1 MSIPDIRAYKLDLR
15 ALEYFV
21 SIYETGSL
29 SAASK
34 KKFVAQPSISSSLKQ
49 LEQSLSTSLFIRH
62 ARGVQATHA
71 GEQLYPLAKQIL
83 GQAGAIRDAFRTDTT
98 KTPFRLGLIKGLG
111 VARMSNLLGRFT
123 RSVDSLELTLVS
135 QNEPCQAR
143 IISRDLLLENEQ
155 FVPMWQEEYQL
166 AIPLNHVLALTDS
179 INITDLQGLAFV
191 QRSPCE
197 GWMYLEQALNN
208 AKVRLDTR
216 ARIQTIEYALG
227 LVKAG
232 LGCAFIPVYDD
243 IIKDHDIH
251 FKPIKDLSIS
261 REIGLSYTHESE
273 TVKVLQVLVGSR
285 DHN

>member
-1 MSIPDIRAYKLDLR
+1 MDLR

-21 SIYETGSL
+21 TIYETGSL

-71 GEQLYPLAKQIL
+71 GEQLYPLAKQLL
-83 GQAGAIRDAFRTDTT
+83 GQAGAIREVFRTDIT

-111 VARMSNLLGRFT
+111 VARMSDLLGRFT

-135 QNEPCQAR
+135 QDEPCQAR
-143 IISRDLLLENEQ
+143 IISRDLLLHNEQ

-166 AIPLNHVLALTDS
+166 AIPLDHALGLHEL

-191 QRSPCE
+191 QRNPCE
-197 GWMYLEQALNN
+197 GWVHLEQALNH

-232 LGCAFIPVYDD
+232 LGCAFIPVSDV
-243 IIKDHDIH
+243 IVKDKDMH
-251 FKPIKDLSIS
+251 FKSIKDLSIS
-261 REIGLSYTHESE
+261 REIGLGYSHESD
-273 TVKVLQVLVGSR
+273 TVKALQALVAYG
-285 DHN
+285 

>member
-1 MSIPDIRAYKLDLR
+1 MDLR

-49 LEQSLSTSLFIRH
+49 LEQSLSTSLFVRH
-62 ARGVQATHA
+62 ARGVQATHT
-71 GEQLYPLAKQIL
+71 GEQLYPLAKQLL
-83 GQAGAIRDAFRTDTT
+83 GQATAIRDVFSTDTT

-111 VARMSNLLGRFT
+111 VARMSDLLGRFT

-135 QNEPCQAR
+135 QDEPCQAR
-143 IISRDLLLENEQ
+143 IISRDLLLNNEL

-166 AIPLNHVLALTDS
+166 AIPLHHPLSLIDNLS
-179 INITDLQGLAFV
+179 ITDLQGLAFV

-197 GWMYLEQALNN
+197 GWVYLKQALKH

-216 ARIQTIEYALG
+216 AKIQTIEYALG

-232 LGCAFIPVYDD
+232 LGCAFIPVSDD
-243 IIKDHDIH
+243 IVKDNDIH
-251 FKPIKDLSIS
+251 FTPITGLSIS
-261 REIGLSYTHESE
+261 REIGLGYSHESD
-273 TVKVLQVLVGSR
+273 TVEVLKDLVGRNHTIS
-285 DHN
+285 

>member
-1 MSIPDIRAYKLDLR
+1 MDLR
-15 ALEYFV
+15 ALEYFIA
-21 SIYETGSL
+21 IYETGSL

-34 KKFVAQPSISSSLKQ
+34 KKFVAQPSISSSLKL
-49 LEQSLSTSLFIRH
+49 LEHSLATSLFVRH

-71 GEQLYPLAKQIL
+71 GEQLYPLAKQLL
-83 GQAGAIRDAFRTDTT
+83 GQAASIRDTFSTDTT

-111 VARMSNLLGRFT
+111 VARMSDLLGRFT

-135 QNEPCQAR
+135 QDEPCQAR
-143 IISRDLLLENEQ
+143 IISRDLQLNNEQ

-166 AIPLNHVLALTDS
+166 AIPSHHPLALIDS
-179 INITDLQGLAFV
+179 VNIMDLQDLAFV

-197 GWMYLEQALNN
+197 GWVYLKKALNI

-216 ARIQTIEYALG
+216 AKIQTIEYALG

-232 LGCAFIPVYDD
+232 LGCAFIPVSDD
-243 IIKDHDIH
+243 IVKEHDMH

-261 REIGLSYTHESE
+261 REIGLGYSHDSD
-273 TVKVLQVLVGSR
+273 TVKVLQDLVG
-285 DHN
+285 HNRI

>member
-1 MSIPDIRAYKLDLR
+1 VDLR

-21 SIYETGSL
+21 AIYENGSL

-34 KKFVAQPSISSSLKQ
+34 KKFIAQPSISASLKQ
-49 LEQSLSTSLFIRH
+49 LEQSLSTSLFVRH

-71 GEQLYPLAKQIL
+71 GEQLYPLAKQL
-83 GQAGAIRDAFRTDTT
+83 LEQAGVIRDVFSTDAT

-111 VARMSNLLGRFT
+111 VARMSDLLGRFT

-135 QNEPCQAR
+135 QDEPCQAR
-143 IISRDLLLENEQ
+143 IISRDLQLNNEQ

-166 AIPLNHVLALTDS
+166 AMPLDHRLSLIDS
-179 INITDLQGLAFV
+179 INIMDLQDVAFI

-197 GWMYLEQALNN
+197 GWSYLKKALNN
-208 AKVRLDTR
+208 GNIRVDTR

-232 LGCAFIPVYDD
+232 LGCAFIPVSEV
-243 IIKDHDIH
+243 IVKDKYIH

-261 REIGLSYTHESE
+261 REIGLGYTQMSD
-273 TVKVLQVLVGSR
+273 TVKVLQALATHHR
-285 DHN
+285 DEEN

>member
-1 MSIPDIRAYKLDLR
+1 MDLR

-34 KKFVAQPSISSSLKQ
+34 KKFVAQPSISSSLKL
-49 LEQSLSTSLFIRH
+49 LEHSLTTSLFVRH

-71 GEQLYPLAKQIL
+71 GEQLYPLAKQL
-83 GQAGAIRDAFRTDTT
+83 LEQAAAIRDAFSTDTT

-111 VARMSNLLGRFT
+111 VARMSDLLGRFT

-135 QNEPCQAR
+135 QDEPCQAR
-143 IISRDLLLENEQ
+143 IISRDLLLNNEQ

-166 AIPLNHVLALTDS
+166 AIPLHHPLALIDS
-179 INITDLQGLAFV
+179 INIMELQDLAFV

-197 GWMYLEQALNN
+197 GWVYLQQALNN
-208 AKVRLDTR
+208 AKVRVDTR
-216 ARIQTIEYALG
+216 AKIQTIEYALG

-232 LGCAFIPVYDD
+232 LGCAFIPVSDA
-243 IIKDHDIH
+243 IVKDKELH

-261 REIGLSYTHESE
+261 REIGLGYTHESD
-273 TVKVLQVLVGSR
+273 TVKVLQALAG
-285 DHN
+285 HNRI